1 MSGGK
6 DAEMK
11 RLASKLSL
19 VFCVLLIAFLTSGG
33 CDIKFSSDDDDNNGG
48 GGNGGNGNGFTLIF
62 GTLTGIDA
70 NTDVEGTIVQ
80 VEDED
85 SGVFFEGTVD
95 VNGDFEIEDSFSGSP
110 ARLEFRDE
118 TDALI
123 AQTNITVFPGAEID
137 LGEVTIA
144 GATIDFEDGIFV
156 VLVGN
161 VDEIN
166 CIDDDEGSIVVTEDG
181 EDDEEILV
189 QIDSTTDIIVDE
201 FDDITCNDLFQ
212 GDDVEVRGNLE
223 GTQIVAEL
231 IEVF

>member
-1 MSGGK
+1 MR
-6 DAEMK
+6 
-11 RLASKLSL
+11 RLASQISF

-33 CDIKFSSDDDDNNGG
+33 CDDDDDD
-48 GGNGGNGNGFTLIF
+48 NGGNGNGLTLIF

-70 NTDVEGTIVQ
+70 NTGEGTIVRI
-80 VEDED
+80 EDED

-201 FDDITCNDLFQ
+201 DDITCNDLLQ
-212 GDDVEVRGNLE
+212 GDDVEVRGNLVGSNIE
-223 GTQIVAEL
+223 AEL
-231 IEVF
+231 IEIL